1 MKMADILTS
10 VVHTLDR
17 AERLLGVV
25 KLLARHVDDVGTVNM
40 ISIKQ
45 VDSMMRTDMRWKIF
59 EFFV

>member
-1 MKMADILTS
+1 MKMADILTP

-45 VDSMMRTDMRWKIF
+45 VDSMMRADMKWKIF